1 LFFIKALQPLP
12 TPTSKQP
19 THPTHTTPLLNNNTA
34 PQLEQLPQQLV
45 CNTVHTK
52 PTTKVNSNYY
62 AILDSGAS
70 DNYLTKEAPTVEK
83 TVKHQPIQV
92 TIPDG
97 RSLKSSHKAKLP
109 NQQLPNK
116 ARESYIIPRMKNHSL
131 ISVVKLCEAGC
142 KVFFGKNECS
152 ILYNGMEIIKGRK
165 NATNGLWYIPI
176 TDDKHQ
182 PQYIPVYDDTQP
194 NAANNVYQTSTM
206 SETIQFL
213 HQCLFSPTVDTLCKA
228 IDNNQLIGF
237 PFLTSSL
244 VQKYLPEST
253 ATAKG
258 HMNRNRKNLRST
270 TNSPASNKH
279 QLNKIF
285 DPQHSLEQQLLT
297 LTTARSTQTK
307 PETPLYDHFMAND
320 ANL

>member
-97 RSLKSSHKAKLP
+97 RSLKSSHKA
-109 NQQLPNK
+109 N
-116 ARESYIIPRMKNHSL
+116 
-131 ISVVKLCEAGC
+131 
-142 KVFFGKNECS
+142 
-152 ILYNGMEIIKGRK
+152 
-165 NATNGLWYIPI
+165 
-176 TDDKHQ
+176 
-182 PQYIPVYDDTQP
+182 
-194 NAANNVYQTSTM
+194 YQTSNYQTRR
-206 SETIQFL
+206 EKAT
-213 HQCLFSPTVDTLCKA
+213 LF
-228 IDNNQLIGF
+228 
-237 PFLTSSL
+237 
-244 VQKYLPEST
+244 PE
-253 ATAKG
+253 
-258 HMNRNRKNLRST
+258 
-270 TNSPASNKH
+270 
-279 QLNKIF
+279 
-285 DPQHSLEQQLLT
+285 
-297 LTTARSTQTK
+297 
-307 PETPLYDHFMAND
+307 
-320 ANL
+320 